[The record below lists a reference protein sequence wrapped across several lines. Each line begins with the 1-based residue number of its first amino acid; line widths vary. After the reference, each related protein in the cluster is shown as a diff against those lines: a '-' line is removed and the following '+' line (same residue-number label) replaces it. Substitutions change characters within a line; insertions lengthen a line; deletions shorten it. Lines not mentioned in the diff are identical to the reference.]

1 MLSVPFPTPPLAIS
15 CRRAGT
21 SVDRLCPPARLPARQ
36 HVQFR
41 YGLCPPADRDGPW
54 LSLDNGLDLYAWQNC
69 YSYVLLRD
77 PCEGL
82 SLLALPGGAAM
93 DWTRQLKS
101 HRPSAI
107 VSDQRVE
114 VVRPLSAHS
123 GTSDRLIGLFRRNE
137 NSPARDGD
145 IVLGRRDSVDKY
157 NVAAT
162 GAVAVALRRS
172 NIRRSAAD
180 SGAQTGDIQ
189 LVVYDDQRTWIFA
202 EPIAE
207 KDAANL
213 YAPARLFRFD
223 GDVSDLLR
231 RPMALY
237 FDDGAS
243 QGQARRVVADAQ
255 AAASGYRI
263 ALENMPLP
271 QAVFTLDANTFR
283 RPVIR
288 QRQPTVL
295 CHYSESEFH
304 GSMLN
309 DYQRRLPELKKCTPF
324 TEEALRE
331 IEAKQKR

>member
-1 MLSVPFPTPPLAIS
+1 MFHSLRHLSQSVAAALALLLTGCVPPLVYPHVS
-15 CRRAGT
+15 T
-21 SVDRLCPPARLPARQ
+21 SSFDTAFVLPPT
-36 HVQFR
+36 
-41 YGLCPPADRDGPW
+41 GDGPW

-69 YSYVLLRD
+69 YSYVLRRD

-101 HRPSAI
+101 HHPSAI

-123 GTSDRLIGLFRRNE
+123 GTPDRLIGLFRRNE
-137 NSPARDGD
+137 NSPARDDD
-145 IVLGRRDSVDKY
+145 ILLGRRDGVDRY

-172 NIRRSAAD
+172 DIRRDAAA

-202 EPIAE
+202 EPIAA

-213 YAPARLFRFD
+213 YAPTRLFRFD
-223 GDVSDLLR
+223 GDISDLLR

-309 DYQRRLPELKKCTPF
+309 DYQRRLPELKKCMPF

-331 IEAKQKR
+331 IKAKQER